1 MRETFK
7 FCSLTSSQLPGDE
20 VRSYAGHA
28 HPYPKNR
35 KATKTQQLSKVFAG
49 IDVQLMLTGLPGENR
64 RKVTDVYCPEI
75 RRSPPTDYQH
85 INHLDVVSCWKGLSF
100 RQAREVAHWEYLF
113 KHVLEH
119 KLRDTVLRVTAER
132 AYRSHAGK
140 RMVRYCREL
149 DTTDT
154 VTDQMALLDGTF
166 NNASVAADMIGSIFS
181 ENTTRT
187 IAVNA
192 LELIDDMIHMFYEDQ
207 SNVEYTWF
215 KSSGNL
221 PAAIYNFLRTRDCF
235 LDTFPFP
242 SLEVSFSYKQCNSGL
257 SIFGEVRWQP
267 PNISFPNLPVRLHT
281 GAEYRIAPQYL
292 EPNLGCKYSPG
303 FARFDVVPE
312 YSVTSLTIPVAWDS
326 NLCCF
331 RSIVPPNKQRHQVVE
346 HMNASTKSMKTAETQ
361 FSAKIVMEFP
371 TTVRFEQTTR
381 YSIRLE
387 IEQSIKAPR
396 EVLRSSIPAYNV
408 EPEDAKSPSVETVN
422 LYLSPRSQKS
432 PIVGSDCRLATSH
445 ARVSSWLPSYTIT
458 PLSKRGCP
466 DSVHEHMSEGS
477 VDDGRGS
484 SIATS
489 SIERSLERLV
499 HNIGMATQSRK
510 YSPWSC
516 DNYTDEV
523 ASQVDALV
531 QNRDPGQIVDGKEE
545 VFRKDVEYVAD
556 YDNNKNNDSHEL
568 LLSSLALSKTSQN
581 HTQSNVSPTAAT
593 DTMDMIAGS
602 ADRNDLGN
610 KRMGK
615 FARDQGHNYFVKAFP
630 QGADK
635 TKASI
640 ETPSTATL
648 EATSQ
653 AAIQAACAASKPSI
667 LASAAGAVDTIAEMT
682 NYEKEY
688 DERLTKT
695 HENASDMRPHVS
707 PNECTFKVPRWRKF
721 VENLEEDTKP
731 EKLYSMMLGQPLSQV
746 VKEPLDANTSRVPSF
761 HTDDAVKQT
770 ERVLQRALTSRNW
783 TVEGLTN
790 RYTTSGYRSSRDNS
804 DVGVD
809 SKAAAVD
816 MGLRRIEMAERHEK
830 RLELDNISI
839 YMSSSPADEDL
850 TPYNESYRSIQE
862 PSDTLE
868 NEKAHHILP
877 QKRKATTHMD
887 VFFRTPSSFRTGHL
901 ALDQFEHLD
910 LELAAKRQR
919 LSDRVDSGCDMRD
932 TCHGDCGGDWDDQ
945 LVSLGNVTTGQLGEA
960 IRISSPFVG
969 SHGWF
974 EKLSAEVQGEGSE
987 SSDGV
992 SYATRSRAYET
1003 NAKISKVVP
1012 ALRKKGSVKRMVFLR
1027 RAKTGLITELPT
1039 LPITEESKGSR
1050 SPSKEALRVDSVLP
1064 DKVCVKNSKA
1074 AMEWSSPSPKGAWNE
1089 FHERHNRQLDEF
1101 KKQYEVVCIPD
1112 QQEIQQTYQQLLKE
1126 KSGKE
1131 KAISTEIPSTFD
1143 TSPASKY
1150 IKEETKRVDEEE
1162 LKAFEKIFLEDNSE
1176 RSKSESEMEWSTQE
1190 EDLSQE
1196 LSVLALGGSEG

>member
-1 MRETFK
+1 
-7 FCSLTSSQLPGDE
+7 
-20 VRSYAGHA
+20 
-28 HPYPKNR
+28 
-35 KATKTQQLSKVFAG
+35 
-49 IDVQLMLTGLPGENR
+49 
-64 RKVTDVYCPEI
+64 VYCPEI

-100 RQAREVAHWEYLF
+100 RQAREVAHWEHLF
-113 KHVLEH
+113 KQVLEH

-132 AYRSHAGK
+132 AYRSHTGK
-140 RMVRYCREL
+140 RIVRYCREL

-154 VTDQMALLDGTF
+154 VIDQMVLLDGTF

-192 LELIDDMIHMFYEDQ
+192 LELIDDMIHVFYEDQ

-215 KSSGNL
+215 KFSGNL

-242 SLEVSFSYKQCNSGL
+242 SLEVSFSYKQCSSGL

-281 GAEYRIAPQYL
+281 GAEYRIAPQYF

-331 RSIVPPNKQRHQVVE
+331 RSIVPPNKQRRQVVE
-346 HMNASTKSMKTAETQ
+346 HMNASTKSMETAETH

-371 TTVRFEQTTR
+371 ATVRFEQTTR
-381 YSIRLE
+381 YIIRLE

-396 EVLRSSIPAYNV
+396 EASRSSITAYNV
-408 EPEDAKSPSVETVN
+408 EPEDVKSPSVETVS

-432 PIVGSDCRLATSH
+432 PIIGSDCRLAISH
-445 ARVSSWLPSYTIT
+445 ARVSSWLPSYTNT

-466 DSVHEHMSEGS
+466 DSVHEHMSVGS

-499 HNIGMATQSRK
+499 HNIGIATRSRK

-523 ASQVDALV
+523 ASQVDMLV
-531 QNRDPGQIVDGKEE
+531 QNRDPGQIIDGKEE

-556 YDNNKNNDSHEL
+556 NDNNKNNSSHEL
-568 LLSSLALSKTSQN
+568 LLSSRALSQTSQN

-602 ADRNDLGN
+602 ADRNDLEN
-610 KRMGK
+610 KMMGK
-615 FARDQGHNYFVKAFP
+615 FARGQGHNYFVKAFP

-640 ETPSTATL
+640 EPPSTATL

-653 AAIQAACAASKPSI
+653 AAIQAACAVLKARI
-667 LASAAGAVDTIAEMT
+667 LVSATGAVDMIAERT
-682 NYEKEY
+682 NHEKEY

-695 HENASDMRPHVS
+695 HENASEMRSHES
-707 PNECTFKVPRWRKF
+707 PNERTFKVPRWRKF
-721 VENLEEDTKP
+721 VENLEQDTKP
-731 EKLYSMMLGQPLSQV
+731 EKLYSMKLGQSLSQV

-761 HTDDAVKQT
+761 HTDDAVRQT
-770 ERVLQRALTSRNW
+770 ESDLQRALTLRNW
-783 TVEGLTN
+783 TVEGEGLTN
-790 RYTTSGYRSSRDNS
+790 GYTLSVYHPSRDNS
-804 DVGVD
+804 DVGAD
-809 SKAAAVD
+809 SKAAAID
-816 MGLRRIEMAERHEK
+816 MGIRRTEIAERHEK
-830 RLELDNISI
+830 RPELDNISSS
-839 YMSSSPADEDL
+839 MSSSPADEVL
-850 TPYNESYRSIQE
+850 PPYNESYRSIQE
-862 PSDTLE
+862 PGDTLE
-868 NEKAHHILP
+868 NEQAHHILP
-877 QKRKATTHMD
+877 RKRKATKHRD
-887 VFFRTPSSFRTGHL
+887 VFFRTPSSFRTGRL

-919 LSDRVDSGCDMRD
+919 LSDRVDSGCDMRE
-932 TCHGDCGGDWDDQ
+932 TCHGDCGEDWDDQ

-969 SHGWF
+969 SRGWF
-974 EKLSAEVQGEGSE
+974 EKLSAEVQGEGSG
-987 SSDGV
+987 SSAGV
-992 SYATRSRAYET
+992 SYATRSRAYEA
-1003 NAKISKVVP
+1003 NAKISKVMP
-1012 ALRKKGSVKRMVFLR
+1012 APRKKGSVKTMVFFR
-1027 RAKTGLITELPT
+1027 RAKTGLTTESQTSPT
-1039 LPITEESKGSR
+1039 TEESGGSR
-1050 SPSKEALRVDSVLP
+1050 SSSKEALRVDSVLP
-1064 DKVCVKNSKA
+1064 DKVWVEDSKA
-1074 AMEWSSPSPKGAWNE
+1074 AMEWNSTSPKGAEEAWNG
-1089 FHERHNRQLDEF
+1089 FHERHNKQLDEF

-1126 KSGKE
+1126 KSGKDI
-1131 KAISTEIPSTFD
+1131 AISTEIPSTSD

-1176 RSKSESEMEWSTQE
+1176 RSKSGSEMEWSTQE

-1196 LSVLALGGSEG
+1196 LSGLALGG